1 MRSNWVKL
9 GDFGIA
15 KVLEHTKQAA
25 KTVVGTPYYL
35 SPEIIENK
43 AYSFPSDIWSL
54 GVLLYEMA
62 SLKPPFDAGSLHDLA
77 KKILAGWFPPL
88 PKFYSEN
95 FNLLVSTLL
104 QVDPKKRPNINQ
116 ILKFPLLAD
125 KIPKFLEE
133 DIFKEEFSH
142 TIMHRQKFFDA
153 KGNPIKKP
161 APLSAVPEE
170 GSDATQE
177 QYNNYVNYIKQCI
190 NTEDEN
196 YVDQNQYP
204 AYPIKKLTSEDWDGT
219 YDGQDDAE
227 HKEEEKST
235 RPPETYNFDEVDFD
249 VSSLTPEILCV
260 YGSQV
265 RSNSIRH
272 RLGDHAKVQGWQ
284 IHRWHW
290 HD

>member
-9 GDFGIA
+9 GDFGIV

-77 KKILAGWFPPL
+77 KKILAGRFPPL

-153 KGNPIKKP
+153 KGNPIKKA

-204 AYPIKKLTSEDWDGT
+204 AYPVKKLSTED
-219 YDGQDDAE
+219 
-227 HKEEEKST
+227 
-235 RPPETYNFDEVDFD
+235 
-249 VSSLTPEILCV
+249 
-260 YGSQV
+260 
-265 RSNSIRH
+265 
-272 RLGDHAKVQGWQ
+272 
-284 IHRWHW
+284 
-290 HD
+290 